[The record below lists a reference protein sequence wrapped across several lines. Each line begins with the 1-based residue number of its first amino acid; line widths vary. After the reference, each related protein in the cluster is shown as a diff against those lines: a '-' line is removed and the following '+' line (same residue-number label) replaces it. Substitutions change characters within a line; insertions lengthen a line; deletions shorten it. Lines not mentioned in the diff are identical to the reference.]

1 MNARLNE
8 AQMERGPLAATS
20 KASQE
25 KQQEHR
31 DFLASGVDGQASA
44 PEPSIFAEFGW
55 KYIERGIS
63 VVPIAAGSKKPG
75 QWSQADGWR
84 GMSEWTRF
92 SERMPTSIELEHW
105 ERWPNSGIG
114 VVCGKLSRI
123 VALDKD
129 YDLPAGGNDALNAII
144 PYSPVAKKG
153 EKGWTKFY
161 LYNGEPSKSFDV
173 GGHRVLDILSD
184 GRQTVVPPTAHPSGC
199 NYVWLSEETLDNIL
213 SVDELPRLPDDF
225 IAQVERVLA
234 PYQTEEDRQYQ
245 KPARGPKD
253 TPDRISGDRSIQEQY
268 FHDLNQHAL
277 ANLGAWVPKIVPTA
291 KPHAEGYRAIA
302 TWRGAKNPNVGI
314 HPDGIMDW
322 GGNYGMTPI
331 DLVMYANGL
340 TFAKATESLRLCLP
354 SMEPEPITMTVGG
367 VAIGAAPGQPTPAPQ
382 PPMLPWLKAKPQSV
396 EAPAPVILPATTS
409 FDPAPAVPAFITGAP
424 GILGD
429 IARWITATAP
439 RAQPEL
445 SLAAAIALCSVVM
458 GRCYR
463 SQYGN
468 FTSLFLIM
476 IAKSGEGKEHPQECV
491 GKVLTAAGLQK
502 LIGGSGYTSPGA
514 IHTALMRSPA
524 HIATIDEMGKLL
536 KSSRAK
542 GNAHGEA
549 AIDKLLECFGRQ
561 DSVLRPPTYSSMS
574 DLAKASQSTDR
585 VVHNPAITL
594 LGATT
599 PGTFYENLTTDLVQD
614 GFLGRCIVV
623 ESKQPRQVPIYQPKT
638 HPPQKIIDWC
648 KAVHATTVVQGDLGK
663 LSLAEQEA
671 TTIELRI
678 SDACMTLVDALNHE
692 LVVKKDS
699 LNDPRL
705 DVVLNRTA
713 EKAMKLAMIVCK
725 AENPGNTEV
734 MAPHMAWAINYVR
747 QYDYKLVDEVEANV
761 SENEFQKEVKKIL
774 KWIRGVK
781 SYKPG
786 SKQLHLEAHMKA
798 GMMPHTVLL
807 KLSHMKARQFSE
819 LMDTLVETKAVIKLQ
834 GELLQGELAT
844 QGALYQIP
852 ED

>member
-1 MNARLNE
+1 M
-8 AQMERGPLAATS
+8 S
-20 KASQE
+20 KES
-25 KQQEHR
+25 
-31 DFLASGVDGQASA
+31 V
-44 PEPSIFAEFGW
+44 FAEFGW

-92 SERMPTSIELEHW
+92 ADRMPTSIELEHW

-199 NYVWLSEETLDNIL
+199 NYVWLSEETLDNIY
-213 SVDELPRLPDDF
+213 SVEELPRLPDDF

-253 TPDRISGDRSIQEQY
+253 TPDRISADRSIQEQY

-277 ANLGAWVPKIVPTA
+277 ANLGAWVTKIVPTA

-439 RAQPEL
+439 KAQPEL

-458 GRCYR
+458 GRCYK

-476 IAKSGEGKEHPQECV
+476 IAKSTEGKEHPQGCV
-491 GKVLTAAGLQK
+491 EKVLAAADLQK

-514 IHTALMRSPA
+514 VYTALIKSPA

-549 AIDKLLECFGRQ
+549 AIDKLVECFGRQ
-561 DSVLRPPTYSSMS
+561 DGVLRPPTYSSMG
-574 DLAKASQSTDR
+574 DLAKAVGSTDR

-623 ESKQPRQVPIYQPKT
+623 ESKQPRQVT
-638 HPPQKIIDWC
+638 RFVDRTAPPQKIIDWC

-663 LSLAEQEA
+663 LSLAEMPA
-671 TTIELRI
+671 VTIELPFSSGCR
-678 SDACMTLVDALNHE
+678 ALMDQFE
-692 LVVKKDS
+692 LE
-699 LNDPRL
+699 LNEEKAASESEGL
-705 DVVLNRTA
+705 DVLLGRSL

-725 AENPGNTEV
+725 AENPANTEV
-734 MAPHMAWAINYVR
+734 LAPHMAWAINYVR
-747 QYDYKLVDEVEANV
+747 QYDTSLVRAVRETQVRDETDAEMKRVVQHIKMA
-761 SENEFQKEVKKIL
+761 KKMAT
-774 KWIRGVK
+774 KK
-781 SYKPG
+781 SCERWAG
-786 SKQLHLEAHMKA
+786 HLEA
-798 GMMPHTVLL
+798 GMMPHSVLL
-807 KLSHMKARQFSE
+807 RIMHMKARHFTE
-819 LMDTLVETKAVIKLQ
+819 LMDTLVETKAVTKLQ

-844 QGALYQIP
+844 QGALYQIADTD
-852 ED
+852 E

>member
-1 MNARLNE
+1 MSAQMNE
-8 AQMERGPLAATS
+8 APLAATS
-20 KASQE
+20 EASQE
-25 KQQEHR
+25 KQQERR
-31 DFLASGVDGQASA
+31 DFLASGGDGQASGTA
-44 PEPSIFAEFGW
+44 ESIFSVFAW
-55 KYIERGIS
+55 KYLERDIS

-92 SERMPTSIELEHW
+92 SGRMPTSIELEHW
-105 ERWPNSGIG
+105 ERWPKAGIG

-199 NYVWLSEETLDNIL
+199 NYVWLSEETLDNLL

-245 KPARGPKD
+245 KPGRGPKD

-367 VAIGAAPGQPTPAPQ
+367 VAIGAAPGQPTPAPA
-382 PPMLPWLKAKPQSV
+382 PPILPWLKAKPQSV

-439 RAQPEL
+439 KAQPEL

-458 GRCYR
+458 GRTYK

-476 IAKSGEGKEHPQECV
+476 IAKSTEGKEHPQGCV
-491 GKVLTAAGLQK
+491 EKVLAAADLQK

-514 IHTALMRSPA
+514 IYTALLKSPA

-549 AIDKLLECFGRQ
+549 AIDKLIECFGRT
-561 DSVLRPPTYSSMS
+561 DGILRPPTYSSMS
-574 DLAKASQSTDR
+574 DLAKAITSTDR

-623 ESKQPRQVPIYQPKT
+623 ESKQPRQLPQYNEKT
-638 HPPQKIIDWC
+638 PPPQRIIDWC

-663 LSLAEQEA
+663 LSLAETPA
-671 TTIELRI
+671 VTIELPFSSGCR
-678 SDACMTLVDALNHE
+678 ALMDQFDLE
-692 LVVKKDS
+692 LNEEKARLES
-699 LNDPRL
+699 SGL
-705 DVVLNRTA
+705 DVLLGRTS

-725 AENPGNTEV
+725 AENPANTEV

-747 QYDYKLVDEVEANV
+747 QYDYMLVKAVEENVSKTEVEADLN
-761 SENEFQKEVKKIL
+761 NIVKVVANCRTMANNKSQ
-774 KWIRGVK
+774 VK
-781 SYKPG
+781 YRR
-786 SKQLHLEAHMKA
+786 HLLA
-798 GMMPHTVLL
+798 GMAPHSAVMR
-807 KLSHMKARQFSE
+807 KLGMKARQFTE
-819 LMDTLVETKAVIKLQ
+819 LMDTLVETGRLVKLQ
-834 GELLQGELAT
+834 GELLQGGLAT
-844 QGALYQIP
+844 QGVLYQLP
-852 ED
+852 DE